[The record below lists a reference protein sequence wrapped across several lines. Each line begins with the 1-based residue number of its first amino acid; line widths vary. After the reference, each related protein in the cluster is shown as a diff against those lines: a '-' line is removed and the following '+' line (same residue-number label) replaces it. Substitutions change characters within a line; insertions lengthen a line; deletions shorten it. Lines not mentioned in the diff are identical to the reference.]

1 MIIGSCSPW
10 YTTPQ
15 DPHHDQSQAERD
27 RVIGQHPPSG
37 EDSALLLLEQHVWL
51 DLDGDGY
58 AEPYI
63 ATIDSNSS
71 EVLRLVARWESDDDV
86 ERTGQGKIIS
96 IRQTE
101 MFTKYGLIPSPDGSI
116 YDLGFG
122 SLLGPLN
129 ESVDTI
135 VNQLIDAGSLASAAG
150 GFLSRGVKLKGGV
163 MNFNPFQWN
172 PIDSMGDDLRKGIFP
187 LPVREPSAALYNLL
201 SLLINYTQR
210 ISGSTDVMTGENP
223 GQNTPAHNMQAM
235 IEQGQKIYTA
245 CFKRQWRSM
254 GQEFRKLFILN
265 GRHLP
270 DQFMFGTQ
278 QMGRE
283 LFLSDPSMLVPTA
296 DPNLVS
302 DSQRSQQAILIKQSA
317 MTTPGYDTE
326 AVEKNFLA
334 AHHVDQIELLYPG
347 IKKMPPG
354 KDPKMALEE
363 LRNARET
370 SKQENQKEI
379 FALQLMEDRR
389 VNDAKILQLEAQAAS
404 LVAGAQTERSAHEL
418 AVLQTQIDGTKA
430 VNDTISKRL
439 ELMLKEQEGGEQGD
453 GGRVAKPPGD
463 SSVQGVPVHTPA
475 EIAGGLGDGA
485 TV

>member
-1 MIIGSCSPW
+1 
-10 YTTPQ
+10 
-15 DPHHDQSQAERD
+15 
-27 RVIGQHPPSG
+27 
-37 EDSALLLLEQHVWL
+37 
-51 DLDGDGY
+51 
-58 AEPYI
+58 
-63 ATIDSNSS
+63 
-71 EVLRLVARWESDDDV
+71 
-86 ERTGQGKIIS
+86 
-96 IRQTE
+96 
-101 MFTKYGLIPSPDGSI
+101 
-116 YDLGFG
+116 
-122 SLLGPLN
+122 
-129 ESVDTI
+129 
-135 VNQLIDAGSLASAAG
+135 
-150 GFLSRGVKLKGGV
+150 
-163 MNFNPFQWN
+163 
-172 PIDSMGDDLRKGIFP
+172 
-187 LPVREPSAALYNLL
+187 
-201 SLLINYTQR
+201 
-210 ISGSTDVMTGENP
+210 
-223 GQNTPAHNMQAM
+223 
-235 IEQGQKIYTA
+235 
-245 CFKRQWRSM
+245 M